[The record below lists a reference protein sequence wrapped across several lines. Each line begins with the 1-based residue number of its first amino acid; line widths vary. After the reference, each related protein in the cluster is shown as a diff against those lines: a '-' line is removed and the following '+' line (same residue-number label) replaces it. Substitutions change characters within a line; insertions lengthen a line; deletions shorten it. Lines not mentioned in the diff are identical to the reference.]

1 VGAAAGALVLA
12 LTCEPSIDAQSKASQ
27 PYGGQAPWGMER
39 PVTIHGEVRRGEA
52 FEQAIGRGLSFRLAP
67 TDAGW
72 RIEVG
77 DGKDDF
83 TRCATGPFHGLTA
96 MDIEGDANRDVD
108 SGGTRWFD
116 FVLTTGDQ
124 ERQCTAIDEALHDV
138 DRSRNT
144 DEDLSTK
151 PREKSRITGRGWL
164 KIARM
169 DGDFESMTFDAELTL
184 YGALR
189 LWQRPSRYIIP
200 AGHTGWIGV
209 SADAPSA
216 PPAPLAGGYY
226 QLRIPASG
234 FLRTST
240 ELRADQRDA
249 QYVFSGGGPIPS
261 AGPQKKI
268 WGAYRVLEG
277 RCGRYLMFF
286 VGTKQQYQRA
296 RVAGPPS
303 NIRCD

>member
-1 VGAAAGALVLA
+1 MAFDLFALALVLVF
-12 LTCEPSIDAQSKASQ
+12 QV
-27 PYGGQAPWGMER
+27 YGGQAPWGMER

-52 FEQAIGRGLSFRLAP
+52 FERAIGGGLSFRLVP
-67 TDAGW
+67 TEAGW

-108 SGGTRWFD
+108 GDGRRWFD
-116 FVLTTGDQ
+116 FVLTAGDQ
-124 ERQCTAIDEALHDV
+124 ERQCTWLDEALNDPE
-138 DRSRNT
+138 RFRT
-144 DEDLSTK
+144 TTKYLSTK
-151 PREKSRITGRGWL
+151 PQNRAASPAAAGEDHPDERRLRVDDVRRRTAIRRAQVVAGR
-164 KIARM
+164 AATS
-169 DGDFESMTFDAELTL
+169 F
-184 YGALR
+184 
-189 LWQRPSRYIIP
+189 RPATP
-200 AGHTGWIGV
+200 AG
-209 SADAPSA
+209 SACPLTHRRRRPLRSPAATINSA
-216 PPAPLAGGYY
+216 F
-226 QLRIPASG
+226 LRQA
-234 FLRTST
+234 LRTST

-249 QYVFSGGGPIPS
+249 QYVFSGGARIPS
-261 AGPQKKI
+261 AGPQKRI